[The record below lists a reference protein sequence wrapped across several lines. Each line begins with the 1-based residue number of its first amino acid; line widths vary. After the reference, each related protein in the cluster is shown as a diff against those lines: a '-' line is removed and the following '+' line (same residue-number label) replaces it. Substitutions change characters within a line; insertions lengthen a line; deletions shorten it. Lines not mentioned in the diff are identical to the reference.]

1 MSFAPTSFLC
11 TGVTAT
17 GAATAGAAAFA
28 AAFAPPLAGTFDRF
42 TFRLRV
48 ISAAASFSSLRTL
61 AREAREAA
69 VRAVFAGFTA
79 AASRAACL
87 PTTVRTPPANSASR
101 ASSRFTAPSNNS
113 CFSRERRF
121 TLPPDFGDR
130 FVDRVWSS
138 CRSRHLSRSARAR
151 ALAASTCSLVA
162 FAIVLPMLDCSTF
175 CSAAVRSERTWSRGL
190 TGLRDLAIGRIPWET
205 GV

>member
-28 AAFAPPLAGTFDRF
+28 VAFAPPLAATFDRF

-79 AASRAACL
+79 AASRAVCL
-87 PTTVRTPPANSASR
+87 K
-101 ASSRFTAPSNNS
+101 
-113 CFSRERRF
+113 
-121 TLPPDFGDR
+121 
-130 FVDRVWSS
+130 
-138 CRSRHLSRSARAR
+138 RSR
-151 ALAASTCSLVA
+151 
-162 FAIVLPMLDCSTF
+162 
-175 CSAAVRSERTWSRGL
+175 
-190 TGLRDLAIGRIPWET
+190 
-205 GV
+205 